1 MGLILSETLLIDFK
15 NIISNNDNIFIGSSV
30 ASGNNRAEKAIKKA
44 LLSPLHK
51 GATIT
56 NSEQIVVLISIGLE
70 EITLDEISEISE
82 YIQQE
87 STNQPNIILNV
98 SEDKNLENA
107 IGITIIASG
116 FKSKINLTEMI
127 NS

>member
-56 NSEQIVVLISIGLE
+56 NSEHIVVLISIGLE
-70 EITLDEISEISE
+70 EITLDEISEISD
-82 YIQQE
+82 YIQKE

-98 SEDKNLENA
+98 TEDNNLENA
-107 IGITIIASG
+107 IGIIIIATG
-116 FKSKINLTEMI
+116 FKSKINLSEI
-127 NS
+127 SNS

>member
-15 NIISNNDNIFIGSSV
+15 NIISNNDDIFIGSSV
-30 ASGNNRAEKAIKKA
+30 ASGNNRAEKAIKTA

-56 NSEQIVVLISIGLE
+56 NSEHIVVLISIGLE
-70 EITLDEISEISE
+70 EITLDEISEISD

-98 SEDKNLENA
+98 SVDNNLENA
-107 IGITIIASG
+107 IGIIIIATG
-116 FKSKINLTEMI
+116 FKSKINLTEM
-127 NS
+127 NNF

>member
-1 MGLILSETLLIDFK
+1 MGLILSETLLIDVK
-15 NIISNNDNIFIGSSV
+15 NIISNSDTIFIGTSV

-56 NSEQIVVLISIGLE
+56 NSEHIVVLISIGLE
-70 EITLDEISEISE
+70 EITLDEISEISD
-82 YIQQE
+82 YIQKE

-98 SEDKNLENA
+98 SVDNNLENA
-107 IGITIIASG
+107 IGIIIIATG
-116 FKSKINLTEMI
+116 FKSKINLTEM
-127 NS
+127 NNF

>member
-15 NIISNNDNIFIGSSV
+15 SIISNNDNIFIGSSV

-56 NSEQIVVLISIGLE
+56 KSEQIVVLISIGLE
-70 EITLDEISEISE
+70 EITLDEISEISD
-82 YIQQE
+82 YIQKE

-98 SEDKNLENA
+98 TEDNNLENA
-107 IGITIIASG
+107 IGIIIIATG
-116 FKSKINLTEMI
+116 FKSKINLSEI
-127 NS
+127 SNS

>member
-30 ASGNNRAEKAIKKA
+30 ASGNNRAEKAIKTA

-56 NSEQIVVLISIGLE
+56 NSEHIVVLISIGLE
-70 EITLDEISEISE
+70 EITLDAISEISE

-116 FKSKINLTEMI
+116 FKSKINLTEI
-127 NS
+127 NNS

>member
-30 ASGNNRAEKAIKKA
+30 ASGNNRAEKAIKTA

-56 NSEQIVVLISIGLE
+56 NSEHIVVLISIGLE
-70 EITLDEISEISE
+70 EITLDEISEISD

-98 SEDKNLENA
+98 SEDNNLENA
-107 IGITIIASG
+107 IGIIIIATG
-116 FKSKINLTEMI
+116 FKSKINLTEI
-127 NS
+127 NNS